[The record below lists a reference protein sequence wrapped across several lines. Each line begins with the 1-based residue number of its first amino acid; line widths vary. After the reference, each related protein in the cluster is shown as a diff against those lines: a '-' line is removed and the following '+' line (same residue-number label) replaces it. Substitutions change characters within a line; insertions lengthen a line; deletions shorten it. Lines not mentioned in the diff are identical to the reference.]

1 MCVGGFEIE
10 GERGEPAVCVPS
22 AVTTTQTEI
31 SEEMDKD
38 GDENC
43 VYIKSQDIQ
52 LGKQEIK

>member
-1 MCVGGFEIE
+1 MGSR
-10 GERGEPAVCVPS
+10 ERERESAVCVPS

-52 LGKQEIK
+52 LGKQEIE